1 MNATTKSR
9 RNQFANILGR
19 LIHDANKKP
28 MAYLGYATLC
38 GLSVI
43 LLGGLFLPLDGIGAV
58 WQNPEAICQN
68 TSTVVCTGFEEGN
81 FNLWDDYDGNPSPW
95 NLLVQNP
102 GTLNYA
108 PNHVSRMRVPS
119 GRGQTDITK
128 ILPGT
133 YDRLYARWYQMWEP
147 GYDFNARNHGGGLHA
162 GDRSLLGHSDFRPT
176 GTDWFSGWVEPD
188 DGRLNIYTYYRGM
201 YQDCANPNGSCWGD
215 RFPCMY
221 SNLNYCEKPQHRPT
235 IMPPLL
241 ETGRWYCIEMMIDAG
256 TPTSS
261 EAGANGQMNL
271 WIDNVEYGPWTD
283 LWFRTTSA
291 LKLNIF
297 WLNIFHHEAHSV
309 EGIMQDNAVVSTQR
323 IGCLNDAPPSQVPS
337 APRNLRVQ

>member
-1 MNATTKSR
+1 MNATIKSR
-9 RNQFANILGR
+9 CNQFANILGG
-19 LIHDANKKP
+19 LIHDANKRP
-28 MAYLGYATLC
+28 MVYLRCITLC
-38 GLSVI
+38 GLLV
-43 LLGGLFLPLDGIGAV
+43 LFLPVYGIGAV
-58 WQNPEAICQN
+58 WQNPETICQGP
-68 TSTVVCTGFEEGN
+68 STVFCTGFEEGN

-102 GTLNYA
+102 GPLNYA
-108 PNHVSRMRVPS
+108 SNHASRMRVPS
-119 GRGQTDITK
+119 GRGQTDLTK